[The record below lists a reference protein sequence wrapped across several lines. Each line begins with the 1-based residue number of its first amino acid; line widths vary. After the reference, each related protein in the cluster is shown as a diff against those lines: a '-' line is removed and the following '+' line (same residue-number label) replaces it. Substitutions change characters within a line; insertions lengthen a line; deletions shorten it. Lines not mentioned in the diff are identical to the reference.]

1 MHRSYKILVT
11 DDDDDVTMISSLAS
25 MSITH
30 HFQFDLINAK
40 KRDKKSYK
48 NSGQIVVK
56 SVKIEQ
62 VRMVRMMTIWW
73 QCDQMMIYHYNVTK
87 LSPTDTFRRWK
98 SISGDFNVCLT
109 KSKPSQSL
117 TWTF

>member
-1 MHRSYKILVT
+1 MHRSYKIPVT
-11 DDDDDVTMISSLAS
+11 DDDDDVTMTP

-62 VRMVRMMTIWW
+62 VRMVRMVRM
-73 QCDQMMIYHYNVTK
+73 VTMARMVAMRSNDD
-87 LSPTDTFRRWK
+87 LS
-98 SISGDFNVCLT
+98 L
-109 KSKPSQSL
+109 
-117 TWTF
+117 

>member
-62 VRMVRMMTIWW
+62 VRMVRMMRMVRMVRMVAMRSN
-73 QCDQMMIYHYNVTK
+73 DD
-87 LSPTDTFRRWK
+87 LS
-98 SISGDFNVCLT
+98 L
-109 KSKPSQSL
+109 
-117 TWTF
+117 

>member
-62 VRMVRMMTIWW
+62 VRMVRMVTMARMVAMRSNDDLSL
-73 QCDQMMIYHYNVTK
+73 QCDQIITHRY
-87 LSPTDTFRRWK
+87 
-98 SISGDFNVCLT
+98 I
-109 KSKPSQSL
+109 
-117 TWTF
+117 

>member
-11 DDDDDVTMISSLAS
+11 DDDDDVTMISSFAS

-62 VRMVRMMTIWW
+62 VRMVRMVRMVAMVTMVRMVAKRSNDDLSL
-73 QCDQMMIYHYNVTK
+73 QCEQIITHRY
-87 LSPTDTFRRWK
+87 
-98 SISGDFNVCLT
+98 I
-109 KSKPSQSL
+109 
-117 TWTF
+117 

>member
-1 MHRSYKILVT
+1 MHRSYKIPVT
-11 DDDDDVTMISSLAS
+11 DDDDDVTMLISSFAS

-30 HFQFDLINAK
+30 NFQFDLINAK

-62 VRMVRMMTIWW
+62 VRMVRMVRMVAIVTMVRMVAKRSNDDLSL
-73 QCDQMMIYHYNVTK
+73 QCDQIITHRY
-87 LSPTDTFRRWK
+87 
-98 SISGDFNVCLT
+98 I
-109 KSKPSQSL
+109 
-117 TWTF
+117 